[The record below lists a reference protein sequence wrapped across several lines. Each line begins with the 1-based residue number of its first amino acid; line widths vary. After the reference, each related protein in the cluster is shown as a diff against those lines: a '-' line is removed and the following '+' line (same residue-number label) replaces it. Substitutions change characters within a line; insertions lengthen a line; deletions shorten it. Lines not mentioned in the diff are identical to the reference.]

1 MADVGRLRWILTADT
16 RQFDAS
22 MRRTAGGIRRLA
34 GIAATAFSAGRIGA
48 FGSRMLNTVDSMA
61 KLARAAGITVEQL
74 QLLRHAGDL
83 AGVSQDRLDD
93 ALLRFNK
100 RLGEAQMG
108 FGPLLRMMA
117 RYDQTAAVRL
127 LRSGSSL
134 EALGRMSRIIQ
145 QAPTPAAAAALTS
158 GAFGTGNLR
167 MVNLMRGGPAGL
179 AAGMQS
185 GIRNMALVSTD
196 AARTFEELQD
206 TVTRVQSNIRS
217 TTLNATAEIVTSI
230 TGLVQRVDRFL
241 LDLRE
246 RTLSERAA
254 AAVGA
259 VFNFVL
265 PGFSRTTR

>member
-16 RQFDAS
+16 RQFDAA
-22 MRRTAGGIRRLA
+22 MRRTADGIRRLA
-34 GIAATAFSAGRIGA
+34 GVAATAFSAQRIAG
-48 FGSRMLNTVDSMA
+48 FSSGLLSTVDSMS
-61 KLARAAGITVEQL
+61 KLARAAGVTVEQL

-127 LRSGSSL
+127 LSSTSSL
-134 EALGRMSRIIQ
+134 QALGQMSRIIQ

-167 MVNLMRGGPAGL
+167 MVNLMRGGPRGL
-179 AAGMQS
+179 ATAMES
-185 GIRNMALVSTD
+185 GLQNMALLSSD

-206 TVTRVQSNIRS
+206 TVTRVQSNISS
-217 TTLNATAEIVTSI
+217 TTLNATAQIVTSI
-230 TGLVQRVDRFL
+230 TGLVQRIDRFL
-241 LDLRE
+241 LDLRQQ
-246 RTLSERAA
+246 TLGERAA
-254 AAVGA
+254 TAVGA
-259 VFNFVL
+259 AFNFIL